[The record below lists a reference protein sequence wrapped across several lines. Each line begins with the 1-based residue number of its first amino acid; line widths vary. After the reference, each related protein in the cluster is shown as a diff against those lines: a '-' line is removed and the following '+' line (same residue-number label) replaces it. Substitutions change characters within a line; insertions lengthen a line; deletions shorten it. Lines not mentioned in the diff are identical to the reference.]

1 MSAVKAGAA
10 YVELTTRNGKLRQGL
25 RSAQRHL
32 QDFGNSARLIG
43 GQLLGMGTTAAT
55 PMAISAAVFANFD
68 DAIRSVRAVTQAS
81 SRDFERL
88 RDRAKELGA
97 STSFSATQVAN
108 LMTELGRTGF
118 NPSQIV
124 EMTGAVMDLARATGT
139 EATMASGIM
148 AATIRQFGLQ
158 AEDATRVADSLT
170 AAANKSFNSVES
182 LGEALKYAAPVAADA
197 NMQLEDTLAIL
208 GSLGNMGIQGSDA
221 GTSLRRLLTRS
232 GAQAKKFQ
240 QVFGVATLDAAGN
253 VRPLVDVL
261 GDVAEA
267 TANLGTGE
275 RARRFQ
281 EVFGLLGIT
290 SASAIG
296 KSVTNTREL
305 YEQLVNASG
314 AAANTAKEMDAG
326 IGGAFR
332 ILKSA
337 AEGVAIA
344 FGEAIEK
351 PLQRAA
357 EAISGTLSAV
367 IRWIETHHEA
377 AKSIA
382 KVVLTVL
389 AVGAALVGLGVAF
402 GAAGSIIGGFL
413 AVLSLVGATFSAI
426 GIVLGTLLSPLGLA
440 IAAVVSLGVYLLHT
454 SGVGGQALSWLG
466 EKFNALK
473 STATEAFGA
482 IGRALAAGDMA
493 AAGRILW
500 LTLKLEWQRGI
511 QALEGYWLAFKEV
524 FMNTA
529 NAMIFG
535 VAGVISDG
543 WAAIEVAWVETL
555 AFLSDAWSLFASS
568 LTKTWH
574 ATVGFIKKAWVRLRS
589 LFDSDINVEAE
600 VKQINKDVAAQQQ
613 ATTDNM
619 HGQISERE
627 RQRRQRRAEIEA
639 QRQGRA
645 DILGQNQADEQ
656 TARQRAG
663 QLALAQTAAE
673 LAATRKDWQ
682 EAVAALKDS
691 SADADSAGSSSAN
704 RPSIKA
710 LQQALAQSSQV
721 VAAEQQAVETKS
733 TFNAFAIRGLGADS
747 LSDRALRAAEATAA
761 NTKKLITAVENNG
774 IEYS

>member
-10 YVELTTRNGKLRQGL
+10 YVELTTRNGKLQKGL
-25 RSAQRHL
+25 RSAQRQL

-43 GQLLGMGTTAAT
+43 GQLLGLGSTAAA
-55 PMAISAAVFANFD
+55 PMAASAAVFATFD
-68 DAIRSVRAVTQAS
+68 DAIRAVRAVTQAS

-108 LMTELGRTGF
+108 LMTELGRAGF
-118 NPSQIV
+118 NPSQIT
-124 EMTGAVMDLARATGT
+124 EMTAAVMDLARATGT
-139 EATMASGIM
+139 EATLASGIM

-158 AEDATRVADSLT
+158 ADDATRVADSLT

-221 GTSLRRLLTRS
+221 GTSLRRLLTLS
-232 GAQAKKFQ
+232 GAEAKKFQ

-261 GDVAEA
+261 GDVADA
-267 TANLGTGE
+267 TVNLGTGE

-305 YEQLVNASG
+305 YEQLVNAGG
-314 AAANTAKEMDAG
+314 AAAKTAKEMDAG

-413 AVLSLVGATFSAI
+413 AVLSLVGATISAI

-454 SGVGGQALSWLG
+454 SGVGGRALSWLG
-466 EKFNALK
+466 DQFNTLK

-511 QALEGYWLAFKEV
+511 QALEGYWLAFKDV

-535 VAGVISDG
+535 VAAVISDG

-555 AFLSDAWSLFASS
+555 AFLSDAWSLFAGS

-600 VKQINKDVAAQQQ
+600 VEQINQDVAAQQQ
-613 ATTDNM
+613 ATNDNM
-619 HGQISERE
+619 LAQISERE

-645 DILGQNQADEQ
+645 EILGQNQADEQ

-682 EAVAALKDS
+682 EAVAALKDP
-691 SADADSAGSSSAN
+691 SATADSAGSSSAN